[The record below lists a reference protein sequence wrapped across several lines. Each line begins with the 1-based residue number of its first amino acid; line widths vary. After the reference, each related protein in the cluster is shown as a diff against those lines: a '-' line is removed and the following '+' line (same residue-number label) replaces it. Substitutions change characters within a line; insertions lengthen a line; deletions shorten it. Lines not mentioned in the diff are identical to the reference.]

1 MTFSTDRLPPT
12 VGSLTEAYQACERL
26 TRSHYENFP
35 VASLWLPRPLR
46 TSIGA
51 VYAFS
56 RCADDFADELGLEPA
71 DRLARLADWRR
82 RLFAMTRDHEKHPVF
97 WALSDTLARHGLPL
111 DPFDR
116 LVTAFEM
123 DVKKNRHSD
132 WNDLLFYCRHSAN
145 PVGELVLRLFGL
157 WTPERGRWSDA
168 ICTALQLANF
178 WQDVTVDALKDRIY
192 IPQNDMGEFQVS
204 EASVLR
210 GPATDALKQLMERQ
224 VTRTWTLFKEGF
236 PLLRS
241 VPFQLGVELKLV
253 WLGGTEILRK
263 IESQSHDV
271 WARRP
276 HVSKSDWARLFFR
289 MIFGAPRLSSLAP
302 CGGRV

>member
-1 MTFSTDRLPPT
+1 MTFSSDLFPLK
-12 VGSLTEAYQACERL
+12 VGSLEEAYAACERL

-35 VASLWLPRPLR
+35 VASLCLPRSLR
-46 TSIGA
+46 PSVSA

-56 RCADDFADELGLEPA
+56 RCADDFADELGLDKP

-82 RLFAMTRDHEKHPVF
+82 RLNAMTRDHEKHPVF
-97 WALSDTLARHGLPL
+97 WALADTVNRRGLPL

-123 DVKKNRHSD
+123 DVNRNRHTD
-132 WNDLLFYCRHSAN
+132 WNDLMFYCRHSAN

-157 WTPERGRWSDA
+157 WTTERGRWSDA

-192 IPQNDMGEFQVS
+192 IPLTEMAAFRIDEGV
-204 EASVLR
+204 VLR
-210 GPATDALKQLMERQ
+210 GPATDTLKQLMEKQ
-224 VTRTWTLFKEGF
+224 VKRTWGLFEEGF
-236 PLLRS
+236 PLLRA
-241 VPFQLGVELKLV
+241 VPFRLGLELKLV
-253 WLGGTEILRK
+253 WLGGTEILKK
-263 IESQSHDV
+263 IESQSYDV

-276 HVSKSDWARLFFR
+276 RVSKSDWGRLFMR
-289 MIFGAPRLSSLAP
+289 MIFGAPRWP
-302 CGGRV
+302 TGGRA

>member
-1 MTFSTDRLPPT
+1 
-12 VGSLTEAYQACERL
+12 VGSLAEAYQACERL

-46 TSIGA
+46 TSISA

-56 RCADDFADELGLEPA
+56 RCADDFADELGLEQA

-82 RLFAMTRDHEKHPVF
+82 RLFAMSRDHERHPVF
-97 WALSDTLARHGLPL
+97 WALSDVVARHGLPL

-123 DVKKNRHSD
+123 DVNNNRHAD
-132 WNDLLFYCRHSAN
+132 WADLLFYCRHSAN

-157 WTPERGRWSDA
+157 WTPQRGLWSDA

-178 WQDVTVDALKDRIY
+178 WQDVSVDALKDRIY
-192 IPQNDMGEFQVS
+192 IPQTDMNEFRVS
-204 EASVLR
+204 EDSVLR
-210 GPATDALKQLMERQ
+210 GPATDAHKQLIGRQ
-224 VTRTWTLFKEGF
+224 VARTWALFEEGF
-236 PLLRS
+236 PLLRA
-241 VPFQLGVELKLV
+241 VPLRLGVELKLV
-253 WLGGTEILRK
+253 WLGGTEILKK

-271 WARRP
+271 WALRP
-276 HVSKSDWARLFFR
+276 CVTKSDWARLFFKL
-289 MIFGAPRLSSLAP
+289 IFGAPRLASPVVS
-302 CGGRV
+302 GGRS